1 MNILTVG
8 DSWTEGT
15 ESSNPKEMSWPAQL
29 AKKYNVCVTNLGYGG
44 SSNKRNMRIAV
55 EEISKN
61 PVYDM
66 VILGLCPASRTEV
79 LKKGKWFQV
88 WPTEYHGEET
98 IDRLF
103 AENWHPWGDLQN
115 TIMECFYF
123 FNTMK
128 NLGVDLYVTGLGLF
142 PDQFSEEL
150 SWIVNYKN
158 DNDFNSLGMPLDELN
173 IGIKDLDRKLVVLKK
188 IHEKNLQ
195 MQPDYLY
202 DVPNRYL
209 KDCNTKA
216 KYGQSLFASGGHP
229 NDQGYLALADYFAS
243 KIKLY

>member
-15 ESSNPKEMSWPAQL
+15 ESTNPKEMSWPAQM
-29 AKKYNVCVTNLGYGG
+29 AKKYNVNVTNLGYGG
-44 SSNKRNMRIAV
+44 SSNKRNMRIAI
-55 EEISKN
+55 EEVSKN

-66 VILGLCPASRTEV
+66 VILGLSPASRTEV

-88 WPTEYHGEET
+88 WPTEFHGEKT

-123 FNTMK
+123 FNTME
-128 NLGVDLYVTGLGLF
+128 NLCVDFYVTGLSLF

-150 SWIVNYKN
+150 SWIMNYTN
-158 DNDFNSLGMPLDELN
+158 DNDFNSLGMPLNELN

-188 IHEKNLQ
+188 LHEANLQ
-195 MQPDYLY
+195 IQPDYLY
-202 DVPNRYL
+202 DVPSQYL
-209 KDCNTKA
+209 KSCDTTA

-229 NDQGYLALADYFAS
+229 NDQGYLALADYFAN
-243 KIKLY
+243 KIKLS